1 MASGIFDK
9 LLDYLAFEFEG
20 QSAKVN
26 IKDRELLRRFEEI
39 DKLSE
44 KTKDPSR
51 RSWIPV
57 SWKTNF
63 KTWLPPSSC
72 MGGRKKMNKAAI
84 TKHDIYNKLLG
95 FTEQDL
101 SAIANFI
108 DFMRHKKQL
117 EDKKVLKLQGILK
130 GYDIDFSDLKKYK
143 KQEWEH
149 VEQEFSNG

>member
-1 MASGIFDK
+1 MTHSCEIRIVASGIFDK
-9 LLDYLAFEFEG
+9 LLDYLTFEFEG

-63 KTWLPPSSC
+63 KTWLPLSSC
-72 MGGRKKMNKAAI
+72 KGGRKKMNKAAI
-84 TKHDIYNKLLG
+84 TKHDIYNKLIG

-101 SAIANFI
+101 SAIANFEDI
-108 DFMRHKKQL
+108 KVKGGSGNTIQDNSYTADYNISDFML
-117 EDKKVLKLQGILK
+117 LK
-130 GYDIDFSDLKKYK
+130 GFEYVL
-143 KQEWEH
+143 
-149 VEQEFSNG
+149 